1 MGIVLVIKR
10 SVDMIKTVVR
20 SHNNMVMVF
29 NRRGEQIPKYQGQYE
44 EVRKN
49 ILADAPPD
57 TVFAHGFAGS
67 GKLLKVPREEW

>member
-1 MGIVLVIKR
+1 
-10 SVDMIKTVVR
+10 MIKTVVR
-20 SHNNMVMVF
+20 SRNNMVMVF
-29 NRRGEQIPKYQGQYE
+29 NRRGEQVPKYQGQYE

-57 TVFAHGFAGS
+57 AVFAHGFAGS

>member
-20 SHNNMVMVF
+20 LHNMVMVF

-49 ILADAPPD
+49 ILVDAPPD

-67 GKLLKVPREEW
+67 GKLLKVPREKW